1 MTVMGR
7 GVLAE
12 VRGGARVVGRRLD
25 IDGRGGLALALP
37 EQATVEMRVATLG
50 RWMTVEMRVTVAAT
64 V

>member
-1 MTVMGR
+1 MGS
-7 GVLAE
+7 GVPAE

-25 IDGRGGLALALP
+25 MDGRGGLALAP
-37 EQATVEMRVATLG
+37 AEQATVEMRVAMLG